1 MRPDLPQIQR
11 RAVVQLPAKQSQ
23 RQRLGGSRQMSRA
36 VLLPALRGHTLL
48 LLLLLLT
55 DRMHFGDVGMRCS
68 DRRQCPGVHGAGR
81 SPAALSAAL
90 RVICLARG

>member
-23 RQRLGGSRQMSRA
+23 RQRLGDSRRMSRA

-48 LLLLLLT
+48 LLLLLT
-55 DRMHFGDVGMRCS
+55 DRTHFGDVGMRCS